1 VKSRSDVTAPDQPE
15 GAARWQG
22 VFAILC
28 TPFYEG
34 GELDLPS
41 LQRETEFCLE
51 AGTHGLV
58 ASVNASEYWTLS
70 DDERR
75 RVAEVTV
82 KSVNG
87 AVPVV
92 VGVTAGSAD
101 WAASLARHA
110 EEIGADA
117 IMAMPPPGRPI
128 SEPDIFRYFE
138 QLTSATGLP
147 VFVQN
152 HDAPQGTRMSAS
164 LVARIVRELPNADWI
179 KEETIPPGGAI
190 SVELAEAGPKLRGVM
205 GGIAGRYLFDE
216 HARGTCGTM
225 PACESVDVHAQVWN
239 LLAAGDVGA
248 ARQLFGKLLP
258 LLNFEAIFPGVYKTV
273 LYWRGVIGSD
283 YLRSHFGNPLDK
295 QDRRELSTILR
306 ALEDAFR
313 VAPLQESR
321 IDSERSSR

>member
-1 VKSRSDVTAPDQPE
+1 VKPRSDVTVPDQSE

-41 LQRETEFCLE
+41 LQREIEFCLE

-58 ASVNASEYWTLS
+58 TSVNASEFWTLS

-128 SEPDIFRYFE
+128 SETDIFRYFE

-152 HDAPQGTRMSAS
+152 HDAPLGTRMSPG
-164 LVARIVRELPNADWI
+164 LVARIVREFPGADWI
-179 KEETIPPGGAI
+179 KEETVPPGQAI
-190 SVELAEAGPKLRGVM
+190 SVEVAEAGPKLRGVM

-216 HARGTCGTM
+216 HARGSCGTM
-225 PACESVDVHAQVWN
+225 PACESVDVHVQVWN

-258 LLNFEAIFPGVYKTV
+258 LLNFEAISPGVYKTV
-273 LYWRGVIGSD
+273 LYWRGVFQSD
-283 YLRSHFGNPLDK
+283 YLRSHFGNPLDE

-321 IDSERSSR
+321 MQSGRAGR

>member
-1 VKSRSDVTAPDQPE
+1 VTAQDQSE
-15 GAARWQG
+15 EARWQG

-41 LQRETEFCLE
+41 LQREIEFCLE

-58 ASVNASEYWTLS
+58 TSVNASEFWTLS

-75 RVAEVTV
+75 RVTEVTV

-87 AVPVV
+87 AVPVI
-92 VGVTAGSAD
+92 VGVTAGSVD

-117 IMAMPPPGRPI
+117 VMAMPPPGRPI
-128 SEPDIFRYFE
+128 SETDIFRYFE
-138 QLTSATGLP
+138 QLTSATALP
-147 VFVQN
+147 VFIQN
-152 HDAPQGTRMSAS
+152 HDAPLGTRMSPS

-179 KEETIPPGGAI
+179 KEETVPPGQAI
-190 SVELAEAGPKLRGVM
+190 SVELAESGPKLRGVM

-216 HARGTCGTM
+216 HARGSRGTM

-239 LLAAGDVGA
+239 LLAAGDVAA

-258 LLNFEAIFPGVYKTV
+258 LLNLEAISPGVYKTV
-273 LYWRGVIGSD
+273 LYWRGVFQSD
-283 YLRSHFGNPLDK
+283 YLRSHFGNPLDE
-295 QDRRELSTILR
+295 QDRRELSAVLR
-306 ALEDAFR
+306 GLEDAFR

-321 IDSERSSR
+321 IQSERTGR